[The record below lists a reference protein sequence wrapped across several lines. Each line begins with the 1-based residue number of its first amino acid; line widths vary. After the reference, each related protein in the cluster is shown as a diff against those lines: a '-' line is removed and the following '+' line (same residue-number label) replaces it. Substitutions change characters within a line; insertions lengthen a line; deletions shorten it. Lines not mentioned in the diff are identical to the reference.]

1 MAEAASARL
10 RVDVHLRP
18 DELPD
23 ALRREAL
30 AGLTDTPK
38 HLSPKWL
45 YDERGSQLFSEI
57 TRLDEYYLTRR
68 ERELLAVR
76 ADEIASRT
84 RADTL
89 VELGAGT
96 SEKTRILLD
105 ALRRAGTLRRF
116 IPFDVDEATLRQTA
130 EALLAEDPQL
140 EVHAV
145 VGDFERHLELVPRGG
160 RRLVAFLGSTIG
172 NLEPEPRARFLQ
184 ALAAILAPG
193 DRLLIGLD
201 LVKDVRRIE
210 AAYDDPKGVSAA
222 FALNALS
229 VLNSVLDA
237 DFDQSEFE
245 HVARWDPDCERVD
258 IRLRARRP
266 VHAVV
271 RALGIEVDFAAGEEL
286 RTEVST
292 KFRRDPFE
300 KELAA
305 AGLRL
310 EQWWTDPA
318 GDYALALATPR

>member
-1 MAEAASARL
+1 MAEVL
-10 RVDVHLRP
+10 
-18 DELPD
+18 DEE
-23 ALRREAL
+23 LRREAL

-45 YDERGSQLFSEI
+45 YDERGSQLFTEI

-68 ERELLAVR
+68 ERELLQLR
-76 ADEIASRT
+76 ADEIAST
-84 RADTL
+84 TKADTM
-89 VELGAGT
+89 VELGSGT
-96 SEKTRILLD
+96 SEKTRVLLD

-116 IPFDVDEATLRQTA
+116 VPFDVDAATLAQAADALRA
-130 EALLAEDPQL
+130 EHPGL
-140 EVHAV
+140 EVEPVA
-145 VGDFERHLELVPRGG
+145 GDFERDLARLPRGG
-160 RRLVAFLGSTIG
+160 RRLVVFLGSTIG
-172 NLEPEPRARFLQ
+172 NLEPGPRARFLQ
-184 ALAAILAPG
+184 TVARSLDPG

-229 VLNSVLDA
+229 VLNAVLGA
-237 DFDQSEFE
+237 DFDPADFQ
-245 HVARWDPDCERVD
+245 HVARWDPVEERVD

-266 VHAVV
+266 VHARVA
-271 RALGIEVDFAAGEEL
+271 ALGIEVDFAEGEEL

-292 KFRRDPFE
+292 KFRREPFE
-300 KELAA
+300 KELGA

-318 GDYALALATPR
+318 GDYALALASPR

>member
-1 MAEAASARL
+1 MAEA
-10 RVDVHLRP
+10 VDQ
-18 DELPD
+18 E
-23 ALRREAL
+23 LRREAL

-45 YDERGSQLFSEI
+45 YDERGSQLFTEI

-68 ERELLAVR
+68 ERELLQLR

-96 SEKTRILLD
+96 SEKTRVLLD

-116 IPFDVDEATLRQTA
+116 VPFDVDEATLTQSAQALRA
-130 EALLAEDPQL
+130 EHPGL
-140 EVHAV
+140 EVQPV
-145 VGDFERHLELVPRGG
+145 VGDFERDLDLLPGGG
-160 RRLVAFLGSTIG
+160 RRLVVFLGSTIG
-172 NLEPEPRARFLQ
+172 NLEPGPRGRFLR
-184 ALAAILAPG
+184 ALAEHLGPG

-229 VLNSVLDA
+229 VINDVLGA
-237 DFDQSEFE
+237 DFVKADFE
-245 HVARWDPDCERVD
+245 HVARWDPEQERVD

-266 VHAVV
+266 VHAHVE
-271 RALGIEVDFAAGEEL
+271 ALGIDVDFAEGEEL

-292 KFRRDPFE
+292 KFRREPFE

-318 GDYALALATPR
+318 GDYALALTTQR

>member
-1 MAEAASARL
+1 MADM
-10 RVDVHLRP
+10 VD
-18 DELPD
+18 EE
-23 ALRREAL
+23 LRREAL

-45 YDERGSQLFSEI
+45 YDERGSQLFTEI

-68 ERELLAVR
+68 ERELLQAR
-76 ADEIASRT
+76 APEIAALAK
-84 RADTL
+84 ADTL

-96 SEKTRILLD
+96 SEKTRVLLD

-116 IPFDVDEATLRQTA
+116 VPFDVDEATLRQTA
-130 EALLAEDPQL
+130 GALRAEAPRL
-140 EVHAV
+140 EVQPV
-145 VGDFERHLELVPRGG
+145 VGDFERDLERLPRGG
-160 RRLVAFLGSTIG
+160 RRLVVFLGSTIG
-172 NLEPEPRARFLQ
+172 NLEPGPRARFLQ
-184 ALAAILAPG
+184 ALARSLEPG

-229 VLNSVLDA
+229 VINDVLQA
-237 DFDQSEFE
+237 DFDPANFE
-245 HVARWDPDCERVD
+245 HVARWDPEQERVD

-266 VHAVV
+266 VHAHVA
-271 RALGIEVDFAAGEEL
+271 ALGIDVDFAEGEEL

-292 KFRRDPFE
+292 KFRREPFE
-300 KELAA
+300 KELQA

-310 EQWWTDPA
+310 ERWWTDPA